1 MGRVFV
7 ARLICSDVACAAE
20 LTAEAVRAAE
30 LERLICD
37 CGCALEVLG
46 WPDWVDDPAEVVTL
60 RVAGARLRD
69 AA

>member
-1 MGRVFV
+1 MAAVFV
-7 ARLICSDVACAAE
+7 ARLICSDVACAEE
-20 LTAEAVRAAE
+20 LTAEAARADE

-46 WPDWVDDPAEVVTL
+46 WPDWVYEPAQVVTL
-60 RVAGARLRD
+60 HVATGRLRD

>member
-1 MGRVFV
+1 MARVFL
-7 ARLICSDVACAAE
+7 ARLICPDADCAE
-20 LTAEAVRAAE
+20 EVTAEAARAPE

-46 WPDWVDDPAEVVTL
+46 WPDWVDEPAGVVAL
-60 RVAGARLRD
+60 RVIAAPLRD